1 MPAPYD
7 YRTRGV
13 DVDNYFDAFRQG
25 REDKLAGEA
34 DARNKSLA
42 QYLPGALKG
51 DAGMRDQAYASA
63 SPDQQIALTGTF
75 AQIDAGKMA
84 QVREKHGRFAS
95 LLTAVQNRQIPLDRA
110 KQIAVS
116 ELGIDPQKVANVTEA
131 DIPAFIA
138 QTQTVTEHLERADKE
153 RAFGLQERQ
162 FAETVRSNRAG
173 EDIQRT
179 NASNRAPSQRPL
191 PQGVQTAED
200 ADIKVIQ
207 GAGGINGQLG
217 QYAELID
224 KGELNLGPGNNFLS
238 GVQNTAG
245 YSSVGSQN
253 YALFVADLE
262 RLRNESLR
270 LNSGPQTDT
279 DARNAWNELIVNIN
293 DPKVVK
299 RQIARIQDLNNKAVG
314 FKKQSIDIRRARNN
328 ADPFDFGALGIDG
341 SAAPAPPAPAAP
353 AAPAQAAPPAVGK
366 VVNRGG
372 TNWRFLGGDP
382 RDPKRWRREP

>member
-1 MPAPYD
+1 
-7 YRTRGV
+7 
-13 DVDNYFDAFRQG
+13 
-25 REDKLAGEA
+25 
-34 DARNKSLA
+34 
-42 QYLPGALKG
+42 
-51 DAGMRDQAYASA
+51 MRDQALVTAT
-63 SPDQQIALTGTF
+63 PDQQIALSGRF
-75 AQIDAGKMA
+75 AEYDAQKLGQA
-84 QVREKHGRFAS
+84 REKSGRLAS
-95 LLTAVQNRQIPLDRA
+95 LLTAVQGRQIPLDRA

-116 ELGIDPQKVANVTEA
+116 ELGIDPQKVASITEA

-138 QTQTVTEHLERADKE
+138 QTQTVTEQLDQALKEKNLALEREK
-153 RAFGLQERQ
+153 FGEQR
-162 FAETVRSNRAG
+162 RSNMATEG
-173 EDIQRT
+173 IQRT
-179 NASNRAPSQRPL
+179 AAANRAPSMRPL

-207 GAGGINGQLG
+207 GARGINGQLG

-224 KGELNLGPGNNFLS
+224 KGELNLGPVNNVLS